1 MRGKASEVTQN
12 KSSNN
17 KTATLYMILNNH
29 ILQLK

>member
-17 KTATLYMILNNH
+17 KTATWFWIIIYYN
-29 ILQLK
+29 